1 MVRVEQLMTRELA
14 CIESTQAVSVA
25 SNLMRVKKI
34 GSLLVMQGSE
44 IMGIVTESDIVRKVV
59 AFHLQPEFIQVKQ
72 IMSTPI
78 ISIDETESIFEAAG
92 IMKAS
97 GTRHLAV
104 GNDEQ
109 VLGMLSVRDLLSPV
123 SRDEL

>member
-14 CIESTQAVSVA
+14 WIESTQAVSTA
-25 SNLMRVKKI
+25 ANMMRVRKI
-34 GSLLVMQGSE
+34 GSLLVKKGSE
-44 IMGIVTESDIVRKVV
+44 LIGIVTESDIVRKVV
-59 AFHLQPEFIQVKQ
+59 AVHLEPEFVQIQQ

-78 ISIDETESIFEAAG
+78 VSIDETESIFEAAG

-97 GTRHLAV
+97 KTRHLAV
-104 GNDEQ
+104 GNEDQ
-109 VLGMLSVRDLLSPV
+109 VLGMLSVRDLLAPV

>member
-44 IMGIVTESDIVRKVV
+44 LIGIITESDIVRKVV
-59 AFHLQPEFIQVKQ
+59 AFHLQAEFVQVKQ

-78 ISIDETESIFEAAG
+78 VSIDESESIFEAAG

-104 GNDEQ
+104 GNDHH
-109 VLGMLSVRDLLSPV
+109 VLGMLSVRDLLSPI

>member
-14 CIESTQAVSVA
+14 YIEVTQAVSTA
-25 SNLMRVKKI
+25 ANMMRIKNI
-34 GSLLVMQGSE
+34 GSLLVMEGAE
-44 IMGIVTESDIVRKVV
+44 VVGIVTQSDIVRKVV
-59 AFHLQPEFIQVKQ
+59 ALHLQPEFVQVKQ

-92 IMKAS
+92 IMKAT

-104 GNDEQ
+104 GNEDQ
-109 VLGMLSVRDLLSPV
+109 VLGMLSVRDLLYPV